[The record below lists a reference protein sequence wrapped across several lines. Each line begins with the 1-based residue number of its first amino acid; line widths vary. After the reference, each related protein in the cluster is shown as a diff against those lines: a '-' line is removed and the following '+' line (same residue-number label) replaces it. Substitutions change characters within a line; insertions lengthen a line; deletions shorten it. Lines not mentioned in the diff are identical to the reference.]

1 MKKIFFVL
9 ALVLVASISFAQ
21 EKPAKNDKKS
31 KADTENVEKRSVI
44 LFDKLVHDFGTME
57 KGGDASCVFTFKN
70 VTKKPVT
77 LTRVQTSCG
86 CTAADWP
93 KEPIAKKKK
102 ASIKVKYDSN
112 RIGKFTK
119 TIKVYI
125 EGEEN
130 PIQLE
135 IRGTIVS
142 PNANAV
148 ATPVEQKGDLKKVDG
163 PAMEKNVD
171 PSVKAVKPVKRIE
184 THEGAEVKKVVKE

>member
-1 MKKIFFVL
+1 MKRILFI
-9 ALVLVASISFAQ
+9 VAIILIAGMAFSQ
-21 EKPAKNDKKS
+21 ENAPKKGKKDKVQ
-31 KADTENVEKRSVI
+31 TENVEKRSSI

-77 LTRVQTSCG
+77 LTNVKTSCG

-102 ASIKVKYDSN
+102 GSIKVKYDSN

-135 IRGTIVS
+135 IKGTIVS
-142 PNANAV
+142 PNAN
-148 ATPVEQKGDLKKVDG
+148 D
-163 PAMEKNVD
+163 
-171 PSVKAVKPVKRIE
+171 VKAVPAEKNIKELDNTKKVNPQIKDVKSD
-184 THEGAEVKKVVKE
+184 EVKQSKK

>member
-9 ALVLVASISFAQ
+9 AIVMIASVAFSQ
-21 EKPAKNDKKS
+21 ENGAKKEKKDKEQ
-31 KADTENVEKRSVI
+31 TENVEKRSSIV
-44 LFDKLVHDFGTME
+44 FDKLVHDFGTME

-77 LTRVQTSCG
+77 LTNVKTSCG

-102 ASIKVKYDSN
+102 GSIKVKYDSN
-112 RIGKFTK
+112 RMGKFTK
-119 TIKVYI
+119 TIKVFI
-125 EGEEN
+125 EGNEN

-142 PNANAV
+142 PNAN
-148 ATPVEQKGDLKKVDG
+148 D
-163 PAMEKNVD
+163 
-171 PSVKAVKPVKRIE
+171 VKPVPSEKKINE
-184 THEGAEVKKVVKE
+184 IDSTKKVANPQIKEVKSDDVKKGNK

>member
-9 ALVLVASISFAQ
+9 AIVMIASFAFSQ
-21 EKPAKNDKKS
+21 ENGAKKEKKDKEQ
-31 KADTENVEKRSVI
+31 TENVEKRSSI

-77 LTRVQTSCG
+77 LTNVKTSCG

-102 ASIKVKYDSN
+102 GSIKVKYDSN

-119 TIKVYI
+119 TIRVYI
-125 EGEEN
+125 DGNEN

-142 PNANAV
+142 PNANDVKTDA
-148 ATPVEQKGDLKKVDG
+148 PVEKKV
-163 PAMEKNVD
+163 EKKIESVD
-171 PSVKAVKPVKRIE
+171 KNMKVVDKEIDKSKEVKPIK
-184 THEGAEVKKVVKE
+184 

>member
-1 MKKIFFVL
+1 MKRIFFIVAIL
-9 ALVLVASISFAQ
+9 LVAGMAFSQ
-21 EKPAKNDKKS
+21 ENANKKVKQDKS
-31 KADTENVEKRSVI
+31 QTENVEKRSSI
-44 LFDKLVHDFGTME
+44 IFDKLVHDFGALE

-77 LTRVQTSCG
+77 LTNVKTSCG

-102 ASIKVKYDSN
+102 GSIKVKYDSN

-135 IRGTIVS
+135 IKGTIVS
-142 PNANAV
+142 PNANDVKALP
-148 ATPVEQKGDLKKVDG
+148 TEKKVD
-163 PAMEKNVD
+163 
-171 PSVKAVKPVKRIE
+171 VKDDTKKVANPQVKEAKSD
-184 THEGAEVKKVVKE
+184 EVKQNKK

>member
-1 MKKIFFVL
+1 MKRIFFI
-9 ALVLVASISFAQ
+9 VAIILIAGMAFSQ
-21 EKPAKNDKKS
+21 ENAPKKANKEKTKS
-31 KADTENVEKRSVI
+31 ENVEKRSDI

-70 VTKKPVT
+70 VTKKPIT
-77 LTRVQTSCG
+77 LTNVKTSCG

-102 ASIKVKYDSN
+102 GSIKVKYDSN

-125 EGEEN
+125 EGNEN

-135 IRGTIVS
+135 IKGTIVS
-142 PNANAV
+142 PNANDV
-148 ATPVEQKGDLKKVDG
+148 KTTVPVEKKEIEFDQKKEAVKQLQ
-163 PAMEKNVD
+163 KNNE
-171 PSVKAVKPVKRIE
+171 VKPVNK
-184 THEGAEVKKVVKE
+184 

>member
-1 MKKIFFVL
+1 MKRILFI
-9 ALVLVASISFAQ
+9 VAIMMIAGMAFSQ
-21 EKPAKNDKKS
+21 ENAKQGKNE
-31 KADTENVEKRSVI
+31 TEKVEKRSSI

-77 LTRVQTSCG
+77 LTNVKTSCG

-93 KEPIAKKKK
+93 KEPIEKKKK
-102 ASIKVKYDSN
+102 GSIKVKYDSN

-119 TIKVYI
+119 TIKVFI

-135 IRGTIVS
+135 IKGTIVS
-142 PNANAV
+142 PNANDV
-148 ATPVEQKGDLKKVDG
+148 KVVPNEKKVNEIDDTKKVS
-163 PAMEKNVD
+163 PQ
-171 PSVKAVKPVKRIE
+171 VK
-184 THEGAEVKKVVKE
+184 EVKSDEVKQNKK

>member
-1 MKKIFFVL
+1 MKRIFFI
-9 ALVLVASISFAQ
+9 VAILLFAGMAFSQ
-21 EKPAKNDKKS
+21 ENTIKKVKQDK
-31 KADTENVEKRSVI
+31 AQNENVEKRSSI

-77 LTRVQTSCG
+77 LTNVKTSCG

-102 ASIKVKYDSN
+102 GSIKVKYDSN

-135 IRGTIVS
+135 IKGTIVS
-142 PNANAV
+142 PNANDVKV
-148 ATPVEQKGDLKKVDG
+148 APAEKKLDESDKKKEV
-163 PAMEKNVD
+163 
-171 PSVKAVKPVKRIE
+171 VKPQAKE
-184 THEGAEVKKVVKE
+184 AKSDEVKQVKK

>member
-1 MKKIFFVL
+1 MKRIFFI
-9 ALVLVASISFAQ
+9 VAIMMIAGVAFSQ
-21 EKPAKNDKKS
+21 ENVAKPVKQSKNE
-31 KADTENVEKRSVI
+31 TENVEKRSSI
-44 LFDKLVHDFGTME
+44 MFDKLVHDFGALE

-70 VTKKPVT
+70 MTKKPVT
-77 LTRVQTSCG
+77 LTNVKTSCG

-102 ASIKVKYDSN
+102 GSIKVKYDSN

-135 IRGTIVS
+135 IKGTIVS
-142 PNANAV
+142 PNAN
-148 ATPVEQKGDLKKVDG
+148 D
-163 PAMEKNVD
+163 
-171 PSVKAVKPVKRIE
+171 VKAVPAEKKVNEIDNTKKVANPQVK
-184 THEGAEVKKVVKE
+184 EVKSEDAKQNKK